1 MSLEAI
7 VDNYWPLFTVGFL
20 RLASALLVIA
30 VTLGVAHLARRAI
43 GRLTGRLD
51 ATLVPVL
58 RNIAT
63 WAIYIIGALV
73 VLDVFGINTT
83 SLIALLGATG
93 LALGLALKD
102 TLQNIAAGFIL
113 LSLRPFRVGDVI
125 QFGQTMGT
133 VRQVGLFTTAL
144 DTSDGL
150 RITAPNSA
158 IWGQTLT
165 NYSHNQ
171 TRRIEIVASIAYGDD
186 IEIGMEVL
194 HRLVADEP
202 RILTEPQPNY
212 AVRALGDSAV
222 NLHLRAWTSTV
233 EYWDVYWTLMKR
245 LKPALEAAGL
255 TIPFPQRE
263 LHIVQEPA
271 ARSGQDSPA
280 QSKAITQDPG
290 SPAS

>member
-1 MSLEAI
+1 MSLDGIGES
-7 VDNYWPLFTVGFL
+7 YWPLFTAGFL
-20 RLASALLVIA
+20 RIAAAVLVIA
-30 VTLGVAHLARRAI
+30 VTLGVGHLARSAI
-43 GRLTGRLD
+43 NRLTSRLD

-63 WAIYIIGALV
+63 WAIYIVGALV

-93 LALGLALKD
+93 LAVGLALKD

-150 RITAPNSA
+150 RITAPNST

-171 TRRIEIVASIAYGDD
+171 TRRVEIVASIAYGDD
-186 IEIGMEVL
+186 IEAGIQVL
-194 HRLVADEP
+194 RRLVADEP
-202 RILTEPQPNY
+202 RILSEPQPSF

-222 NLHLRAWTSTV
+222 NLQVRIWTPTV

-245 LKPALEAAGL
+245 LKPALEGAGL

-263 LHIVQEPA
+263 LHIVQKPEWPDP
-271 ARSGQDSPA
+271 SSPET
-280 QSKAITQDPG
+280 KT
-290 SPAS
+290 

>member
-1 MSLEAI
+1 MSLDGIGES
-7 VDNYWPLFTVGFL
+7 YWPLFTAGFL
-20 RLASALLVIA
+20 RIAAAVLVIA
-30 VTLGVAHLARRAI
+30 VTLGVAHLARSAI
-43 GRLTGRLD
+43 NRLTSRLD
-51 ATLVPVL
+51 VTLVPVL

-63 WAIYIIGALV
+63 WAIYIVGALV
-73 VLDVFGINTT
+73 VLDVLGINTT

-93 LALGLALKD
+93 LAVGLALKD

-150 RITAPNSA
+150 RITAPNST

-171 TRRIEIVASIAYGDD
+171 TRRVEIVASIAYGDD
-186 IEIGMEVL
+186 IEAGIQVL
-194 HRLVADEP
+194 RRLVADEP
-202 RILTEPQPNY
+202 RILPEPQPSF

-222 NLHLRAWTSTV
+222 NLQVRIWTPTV

-245 LKPALEAAGL
+245 LKPALEGAGL

-263 LHIVQEPA
+263 LHIVQKPEWPDPSSPEP
-271 ARSGQDSPA
+271 
-280 QSKAITQDPG
+280 KT
-290 SPAS
+290 